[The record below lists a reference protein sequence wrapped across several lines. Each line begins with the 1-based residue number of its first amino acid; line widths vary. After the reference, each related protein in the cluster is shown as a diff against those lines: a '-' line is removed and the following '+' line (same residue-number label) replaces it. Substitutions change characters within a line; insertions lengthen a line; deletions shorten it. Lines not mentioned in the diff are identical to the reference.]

1 MALAQASLAVRR
13 ASRIVQVQGLGPGQH
28 CVLLE
33 LPDAVCHALMQF
45 GDVSATLLGADP
57 EGLVG
62 DVEDRVG
69 FRIRKPCLLL
79 GLLVGALS

>member
-1 MALAQASLAVRR
+1 
-13 ASRIVQVQGLGPGQH
+13 
-28 CVLLE
+28 
-33 LPDAVCHALMQF
+33 MQF
-45 GDVSATLLGADP
+45 GDVSAPLLGADP

-79 GLLVGALS
+79 GLLVGALSPLDLGAEFCPEGVVDPAL